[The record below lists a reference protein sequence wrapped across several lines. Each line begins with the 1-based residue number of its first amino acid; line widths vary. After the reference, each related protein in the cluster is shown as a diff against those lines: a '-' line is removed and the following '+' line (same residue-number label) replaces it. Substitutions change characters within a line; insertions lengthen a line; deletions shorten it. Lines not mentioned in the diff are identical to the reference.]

1 MNTITIIQDANVQE
15 EKNRIASA
23 LKMQYKD
30 FISSLDMPMTEE
42 LFLNYRDTI
51 ADVFKILKKNGIDV
65 ASR

>member
-1 MNTITIIQDANVQE
+1 MNTITITHTEDVQQ

-23 LKMQYKD
+23 LKTQYKD
-30 FISSLDMPMTEE
+30 FMQSLDMEMTED

-51 ADVFKILKKNGIDV
+51 EDIFRILKRNGIDV